1 MEVSKKDWKL
11 FIEKI
16 AGWQENYMDQLNR
29 EYIALLSSE
38 EGNPSDRFWKLEE
51 RIKKDRRHPG
61 VILEKRKSHVLFDIV
76 DLIRLKVI
84 TIDDLDGFSEE
95 LTERVRLLLETR
107 I

>member
-29 EYIALLSSE
+29 EDIALLSSE

-95 LTERVRLLLETR
+95 LKERVRLLLETR